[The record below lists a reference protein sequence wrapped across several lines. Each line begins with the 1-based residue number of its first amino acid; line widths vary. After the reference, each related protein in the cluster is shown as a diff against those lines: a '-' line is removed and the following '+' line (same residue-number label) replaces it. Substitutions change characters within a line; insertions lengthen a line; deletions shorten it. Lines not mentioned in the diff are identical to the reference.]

1 MIVFASDRDEEEG
14 DVHIGFVGLGQMGA
28 AMSPHLA
35 AGGYRVTGHDLNP
48 PAQLAVGVAF
58 VAEPNALRDCDVIIT
73 MLPDGDVV
81 SRVVLD
87 LVEKGCRALIID
99 MSSSHPDGSRDLAAT
114 LAATGLGYIDAPVSG
129 GVSRAMAGDLMIMAG
144 GAVDIIARAMPILSC
159 MGRVSHLGEAGCG
172 HAMKALNNYVS
183 AAGLIA
189 SFQAVATA
197 RDFGIAPDRF
207 LDVINHA
214 TGRNNTTE
222 VKIDRFVLTDAFN
235 SGFALAL
242 MEKDVTIAAD
252 LMRAAGHDGPVS
264 AAVLDDLRS
273 GLAMLGT
280 KADHTELFR
289 YLTRG
294 DGVPSVPDS

>member
-1 MIVFASDRDEEEG
+1 M
-14 DVHIGFVGLGQMGA
+14 HIGFVGLGKMGA
-28 AMSPHLA
+28 AMAPHLA
-35 AGGYRVTGHDLNP
+35 AAGYQVTGHDLIRP
-48 PAQLAVGVAF
+48 LALPAGVDFTSDLTSLAT
-58 VAEPNALRDCDVIIT
+58 CDVIIT

-81 SRVVLD
+81 RRVILE
-87 LVEKGCRALIID
+87 LVAKGCAALIID

-114 LAATGLGYIDAPVSG
+114 LSTNGLSYVDAPVSG
-129 GVSRAMAGDLMIMAG
+129 GVSRAVSASLMIMAG
-144 GAVDIIARAMPILSC
+144 GSDDAIADAMSVLSC
-159 MGRVSHLGEAGCG
+159 MGRVSHLGGVGCG

-207 LDVINHA
+207 LEVINDA

-222 VKIDRFVLTDAFN
+222 VKIDRFVLTEAFD

-252 LMRAAGHDGPVS
+252 LMSDAGYDGPVS
-264 AAVLDDLRS
+264 AAVLGDLRA
-273 GLAMLGT
+273 GLARLGAD
-280 KADHTELFR
+280 ADHTELFR
-289 YLTRG
+289 YLTG
-294 DGVPSVPDS
+294 EGQPQKTE